1 MEKSDVR
8 RLISLR
14 KRQHT
19 RQELSVLSLAVVNN
33 LMADSHLKEAHTVLL
48 YYSMEGEVD
57 THDLVE
63 KLYREGKNVFLPRV
77 RDSYNMDIVA
87 YSGTDS
93 LKPAGSFHILEPQGE
108 PFTDFEKIEVVVV
121 PGIAFTSDGKRMG
134 RGRGYY
140 DRILPLLSNAFKIG
154 ICFPF
159 QILKNIPFERY
170 DISMDKVIT
179 TLP

>member
-1 MEKSDVR
+1 MEKSDIR

-19 RQELSVLSLAVVNN
+19 QQELGVLSLAVVNN
-33 LMADSHLKEAHTVLL
+33 LIADSHLKEARTVLL
-48 YYSMEGEVD
+48 YYSMDGEVD

-63 KLYREGKNVFLPRV
+63 KLYCEGKRVLLPRV
-77 RDSYNMDIVA
+77 RDNYNMDIVA
-87 YSGTDS
+87 YSGVGC
-93 LKPAGSFHILEPQGE
+93 LKPAGAFHILEPQGV
-108 PFTDFEKIEVVVV
+108 PFTDYKNIEVAVV

-140 DRILPLLSNAFKIG
+140 DRLLPLLSNAYKIG

-159 QILKNIPFERY
+159 QILTSIPFESY

-179 TLP
+179 ALL